1 MCDYK
6 CVRLISQAPILKFKL
21 MYSTKNAI
29 TMSLKDILGKLS
41 DYDIYAYYMGKF
53 QVGKLYNS
61 PLRST
66 DKIPSFAVFLSRNH
80 DLLFKDHG
88 SGQSGNAITF
98 CKLISGVKTRE
109 ELEKELLKII
119 QNDKSYKILL
129 DIKGEEVSSIE
140 FSTLINDKL
149 THFSSITFII
159 GSSNGVSENIKNFV
173 NQRISFGKI
182 TMPHGLFRAVLLE
195 QIYRS
200 FKILNNESYH
210 K

>member
-1 MCDYK
+1 MIKIICFGKLKENYLVNAVNDYFERINK
-6 CVRLISQAPILKFKL
+6 YHKISILE
-21 MYSTKNAI
+21 
-29 TMSLKDILGKLS
+29 LKDSENII
-41 DYDIYAYYMGKF
+41 D
-53 QVGKLYNS
+53 
-61 PLRST
+61 
-66 DKIPSFAVFLSRNH
+66 
-80 DLLFKDHG
+80 
-88 SGQSGNAITF
+88 
-98 CKLISGVKTRE
+98 E
-109 ELEKELLKII
+109 EKELLKII

-159 GSSNGVSENIKNFV
+159 GSSNGVSENIKNFM
-173 NQRISFGKI
+173 NQKISFGKI

-200 FKILNNESYH
+200 FKIINNEKYH

>member
-1 MCDYK
+1 MIKIICIGKLKENYLVNAVNDYYERVNK
-6 CVRLISQAPILKFKL
+6 YHKISILE
-21 MYSTKNAI
+21 
-29 TMSLKDILGKLS
+29 LKDS
-41 DYDIYAYYMGKF
+41 DNIID
-53 QVGKLYNS
+53 
-61 PLRST
+61 
-66 DKIPSFAVFLSRNH
+66 
-80 DLLFKDHG
+80 
-88 SGQSGNAITF
+88 
-98 CKLISGVKTRE
+98 E
-109 ELEKELLKII
+109 EKELLKII

-173 NQRISFGKI
+173 NQKISFGKI

-195 QIYRS
+195 QVYRS

>member
-1 MCDYK
+1 MIKIICFGKLKENYLVNAVNDYYERVNK
-6 CVRLISQAPILKFKL
+6 YHKISILE
-21 MYSTKNAI
+21 
-29 TMSLKDILGKLS
+29 LKDSENII
-41 DYDIYAYYMGKF
+41 D
-53 QVGKLYNS
+53 
-61 PLRST
+61 
-66 DKIPSFAVFLSRNH
+66 
-80 DLLFKDHG
+80 
-88 SGQSGNAITF
+88 
-98 CKLISGVKTRE
+98 E
-109 ELEKELLKII
+109 EKELLKII

-140 FSTLINDKL
+140 FSTLINNKL

>member
-1 MCDYK
+1 MIKIICFGKLKENYLINAVNDYFERVNK
-6 CVRLISQAPILKFKL
+6 YHKL
-21 MYSTKNAI
+21 SI
-29 TMSLKDILGKLS
+29 IELKDS
-41 DYDIYAYYMGKF
+41 DNIID
-53 QVGKLYNS
+53 
-61 PLRST
+61 
-66 DKIPSFAVFLSRNH
+66 
-80 DLLFKDHG
+80 
-88 SGQSGNAITF
+88 
-98 CKLISGVKTRE
+98 E
-109 ELEKELLKII
+109 EKELLKTI

-159 GSSNGVSENIKNFV
+159 GSSNGVSENIKNFM
-173 NQRISFGKI
+173 NQKISFGKI

-200 FKILNNESYH
+200 FKILKNESYH

>member
-1 MCDYK
+1 MIKIICFGKLKEDY
-6 CVRLISQAPILKFKL
+6 LINAVNDYYERVNKYHKISILE
-21 MYSTKNAI
+21 
-29 TMSLKDILGKLS
+29 LKDSENII
-41 DYDIYAYYMGKF
+41 D
-53 QVGKLYNS
+53 
-61 PLRST
+61 
-66 DKIPSFAVFLSRNH
+66 
-80 DLLFKDHG
+80 
-88 SGQSGNAITF
+88 
-98 CKLISGVKTRE
+98 E
-109 ELEKELLKII
+109 EKELLKII

-129 DIKGEEVSSIE
+129 DIKGEEFSSIE

>member
-1 MCDYK
+1 MIKIICFGKLKENYLINAVNDYFERINK
-6 CVRLISQAPILKFKL
+6 YHKISILE
-21 MYSTKNAI
+21 
-29 TMSLKDILGKLS
+29 LKDS
-41 DYDIYAYYMGKF
+41 DNIFD
-53 QVGKLYNS
+53 
-61 PLRST
+61 
-66 DKIPSFAVFLSRNH
+66 
-80 DLLFKDHG
+80 
-88 SGQSGNAITF
+88 
-98 CKLISGVKTRE
+98 E
-109 ELEKELLKII
+109 EKELLKII

-129 DIKGEEVSSIE
+129 DINGEEVTSTKL
-140 FSTLINDKL
+140 STLINDKL

>member
-1 MCDYK
+1 MIKIICFGKLKENYLVNAVNDYYERVNK
-6 CVRLISQAPILKFKL
+6 YHKISILE
-21 MYSTKNAI
+21 
-29 TMSLKDILGKLS
+29 LKDSENII
-41 DYDIYAYYMGKF
+41 D
-53 QVGKLYNS
+53 
-61 PLRST
+61 
-66 DKIPSFAVFLSRNH
+66 
-80 DLLFKDHG
+80 
-88 SGQSGNAITF
+88 
-98 CKLISGVKTRE
+98 E
-109 ELEKELLKII
+109 EKELLKII
-119 QNDKSYKILL
+119 QNDKLYKILL

>member
-1 MCDYK
+1 MIKIIC
-6 CVRLISQAPILKFKL
+6 F
-21 MYSTKNAI
+21 
-29 TMSLKDILGKLS
+29 GKLKENYLVNAVN
-41 DYDIYAYYMGKF
+41 DYYERVNKYH
-53 QVGKLYNS
+53 
-61 PLRST
+61 
-66 DKIPSFAVFLSRNH
+66 KI
-80 DLLFKDHG
+80 
-88 SGQSGNAITF
+88 
-98 CKLISGVKTRE
+98 
-109 ELEKELLKII
+109 
-119 QNDKSYKILL
+119 YKILL

-159 GSSNGVSENIKNFV
+159 GSSNGVSENIKSFV

>member
-1 MCDYK
+1 MIKIICFGKLKENYLVNAVNDYYERVNK
-6 CVRLISQAPILKFKL
+6 YHKISILE
-21 MYSTKNAI
+21 
-29 TMSLKDILGKLS
+29 LKDS
-41 DYDIYAYYMGKF
+41 DNIID
-53 QVGKLYNS
+53 
-61 PLRST
+61 
-66 DKIPSFAVFLSRNH
+66 
-80 DLLFKDHG
+80 
-88 SGQSGNAITF
+88 
-98 CKLISGVKTRE
+98 E
-109 ELEKELLKII
+109 EKELLKTI

-173 NQRISFGKI
+173 NQKISFGKI

>member
-1 MCDYK
+1 MIKIICFGKLKENYLVNAVNDYYERVNK
-6 CVRLISQAPILKFKL
+6 YHKISILE
-21 MYSTKNAI
+21 
-29 TMSLKDILGKLS
+29 LKDS
-41 DYDIYAYYMGKF
+41 DNIFD
-53 QVGKLYNS
+53 
-61 PLRST
+61 
-66 DKIPSFAVFLSRNH
+66 
-80 DLLFKDHG
+80 
-88 SGQSGNAITF
+88 
-98 CKLISGVKTRE
+98 E
-109 ELEKELLKII
+109 EKELLKII

-159 GSSNGVSENIKNFV
+159 GSSNGISENIKNFV
-173 NQRISFGKI
+173 NQKISFGKI

-195 QIYRS
+195 QVYRS

>member
-1 MCDYK
+1 MIKIICFGKLKENYLINAVNDYFERVNK
-6 CVRLISQAPILKFKL
+6 YHKL
-21 MYSTKNAI
+21 SI
-29 TMSLKDILGKLS
+29 IELKDS
-41 DYDIYAYYMGKF
+41 DNIID
-53 QVGKLYNS
+53 
-61 PLRST
+61 
-66 DKIPSFAVFLSRNH
+66 
-80 DLLFKDHG
+80 
-88 SGQSGNAITF
+88 
-98 CKLISGVKTRE
+98 E
-109 ELEKELLKII
+109 EKELLKTI

-159 GSSNGVSENIKNFV
+159 GSSNGVSENIKKFV

>member
-1 MCDYK
+1 MIKIICFGKLKENYLINAVNDYFERINK
-6 CVRLISQAPILKFKL
+6 YHKISILE
-21 MYSTKNAI
+21 
-29 TMSLKDILGKLS
+29 LKDSENII
-41 DYDIYAYYMGKF
+41 D
-53 QVGKLYNS
+53 
-61 PLRST
+61 
-66 DKIPSFAVFLSRNH
+66 
-80 DLLFKDHG
+80 
-88 SGQSGNAITF
+88 
-98 CKLISGVKTRE
+98 E
-109 ELEKELLKII
+109 EKEFLKII

-173 NQRISFGKI
+173 NQKISFGKI
-182 TMPHGLFRAVLLE
+182 TMSHGLFRAVLLE
-195 QIYRS
+195 QVYRS

>member
-1 MCDYK
+1 MIKIICFGKLKENYLINAVNDYFERVNK
-6 CVRLISQAPILKFKL
+6 YHKL
-21 MYSTKNAI
+21 SI
-29 TMSLKDILGKLS
+29 IELKDS
-41 DYDIYAYYMGKF
+41 DNMND
-53 QVGKLYNS
+53 
-61 PLRST
+61 
-66 DKIPSFAVFLSRNH
+66 
-80 DLLFKDHG
+80 
-88 SGQSGNAITF
+88 
-98 CKLISGVKTRE
+98 E
-109 ELEKELLKII
+109 EKELLKTI

-159 GSSNGVSENIKNFV
+159 GSSNGVSENIKNFM
-173 NQRISFGKI
+173 NQKISFGKI

>member
-1 MCDYK
+1 MIKIICFGKLKENYLINAVNDYYERVNK
-6 CVRLISQAPILKFKL
+6 YHKISILE
-21 MYSTKNAI
+21 
-29 TMSLKDILGKLS
+29 LKDSENII
-41 DYDIYAYYMGKF
+41 D
-53 QVGKLYNS
+53 
-61 PLRST
+61 
-66 DKIPSFAVFLSRNH
+66 
-80 DLLFKDHG
+80 
-88 SGQSGNAITF
+88 
-98 CKLISGVKTRE
+98 E
-109 ELEKELLKII
+109 EKELLKII

-129 DIKGEEVSSIE
+129 DIKGGEVSSIE
-140 FSTLINDKL
+140 FSTIINDKL

>member
-1 MCDYK
+1 MIKIICFGKLKENYLINAVNDYFERINK
-6 CVRLISQAPILKFKL
+6 YHKISILE
-21 MYSTKNAI
+21 
-29 TMSLKDILGKLS
+29 LKDTENII
-41 DYDIYAYYMGKF
+41 D
-53 QVGKLYNS
+53 
-61 PLRST
+61 
-66 DKIPSFAVFLSRNH
+66 
-80 DLLFKDHG
+80 
-88 SGQSGNAITF
+88 
-98 CKLISGVKTRE
+98 E
-109 ELEKELLKII
+109 EKELLKII

>member
-1 MCDYK
+1 MIKIIC
-6 CVRLISQAPILKFKL
+6 F
-21 MYSTKNAI
+21 
-29 TMSLKDILGKLS
+29 GKLKENYLINAVN
-41 DYDIYAYYMGKF
+41 DYFERINKYH
-53 QVGKLYNS
+53 
-61 PLRST
+61 
-66 DKIPSFAVFLSRNH
+66 KISIL
-80 DLLFKDHG
+80 
-88 SGQSGNAITF
+88 
-98 CKLISGVKTRE
+98 
-109 ELEKELLKII
+109 ELKYSENIFDEEKELLKII

-200 FKILNNESYH
+200 FKILNNETYH

>member
-1 MCDYK
+1 MIKIICFGKLKENYLVNSVNDYFERVNK
-6 CVRLISQAPILKFKL
+6 YHKISILE
-21 MYSTKNAI
+21 
-29 TMSLKDILGKLS
+29 LKDS
-41 DYDIYAYYMGKF
+41 DNMND
-53 QVGKLYNS
+53 
-61 PLRST
+61 
-66 DKIPSFAVFLSRNH
+66 
-80 DLLFKDHG
+80 
-88 SGQSGNAITF
+88 
-98 CKLISGVKTRE
+98 E
-109 ELEKELLKII
+109 EKELLKTI

>member
-1 MCDYK
+1 MIKIICFGKLKENYLVNAVNDYFERVNK
-6 CVRLISQAPILKFKL
+6 YHKL
-21 MYSTKNAI
+21 SI
-29 TMSLKDILGKLS
+29 IELKDS
-41 DYDIYAYYMGKF
+41 DNMND
-53 QVGKLYNS
+53 
-61 PLRST
+61 
-66 DKIPSFAVFLSRNH
+66 
-80 DLLFKDHG
+80 
-88 SGQSGNAITF
+88 
-98 CKLISGVKTRE
+98 E
-109 ELEKELLKII
+109 EKELLKTI

-149 THFSSITFII
+149 THVSSITFII

-173 NQRISFGKI
+173 NQKISFGKI

>member
-1 MCDYK
+1 MIKIICFGKLKENYLINAVNDYFERINK
-6 CVRLISQAPILKFKL
+6 YHKISILE
-21 MYSTKNAI
+21 
-29 TMSLKDILGKLS
+29 LKDSENII
-41 DYDIYAYYMGKF
+41 D
-53 QVGKLYNS
+53 
-61 PLRST
+61 
-66 DKIPSFAVFLSRNH
+66 
-80 DLLFKDHG
+80 
-88 SGQSGNAITF
+88 
-98 CKLISGVKTRE
+98 E
-109 ELEKELLKII
+109 EKKLLKII

>member
-1 MCDYK
+1 MIKIICFGKLKENYLINAVNDYYERINK
-6 CVRLISQAPILKFKL
+6 YHKISILE
-21 MYSTKNAI
+21 
-29 TMSLKDILGKLS
+29 LKDSENII
-41 DYDIYAYYMGKF
+41 D
-53 QVGKLYNS
+53 
-61 PLRST
+61 
-66 DKIPSFAVFLSRNH
+66 
-80 DLLFKDHG
+80 
-88 SGQSGNAITF
+88 
-98 CKLISGVKTRE
+98 E
-109 ELEKELLKII
+109 EKELLKII

-129 DIKGEEVSSIE
+129 DIKGGEVSSIE
-140 FSTLINDKL
+140 FSTIINDKL

-159 GSSNGVSENIKNFV
+159 GSSNGVSENIKNFM

>member
-1 MCDYK
+1 MIKIICFGKLKENYLINAVNDYFERVNK
-6 CVRLISQAPILKFKL
+6 YHKL
-21 MYSTKNAI
+21 SI
-29 TMSLKDILGKLS
+29 IELKDS
-41 DYDIYAYYMGKF
+41 DNIID
-53 QVGKLYNS
+53 
-61 PLRST
+61 
-66 DKIPSFAVFLSRNH
+66 
-80 DLLFKDHG
+80 
-88 SGQSGNAITF
+88 
-98 CKLISGVKTRE
+98 E
-109 ELEKELLKII
+109 EKELLKII

-159 GSSNGVSENIKNFV
+159 GSSNGVSENIKNFM
-173 NQRISFGKI
+173 NQKISFGKI

>member
-1 MCDYK
+1 MIKIICFGKLKENYLINAVNDYFERVNK
-6 CVRLISQAPILKFKL
+6 YHKISILE
-21 MYSTKNAI
+21 
-29 TMSLKDILGKLS
+29 LKDS
-41 DYDIYAYYMGKF
+41 DNMND
-53 QVGKLYNS
+53 
-61 PLRST
+61 
-66 DKIPSFAVFLSRNH
+66 
-80 DLLFKDHG
+80 
-88 SGQSGNAITF
+88 
-98 CKLISGVKTRE
+98 E
-109 ELEKELLKII
+109 EKELLKTI

>member
-1 MCDYK
+1 MIKIICFGKLKENYLVNAVNDYYERVNK
-6 CVRLISQAPILKFKL
+6 YHKISILE
-21 MYSTKNAI
+21 
-29 TMSLKDILGKLS
+29 LKDS
-41 DYDIYAYYMGKF
+41 DNIFD
-53 QVGKLYNS
+53 
-61 PLRST
+61 
-66 DKIPSFAVFLSRNH
+66 
-80 DLLFKDHG
+80 
-88 SGQSGNAITF
+88 
-98 CKLISGVKTRE
+98 E
-109 ELEKELLKII
+109 EKELLKII

-159 GSSNGVSENIKNFV
+159 GSSNGVSENIKNFM
-173 NQRISFGKI
+173 NQKISFGKI

>member
-1 MCDYK
+1 MIKIICFGKLKENYLVNAVNDYFERINK
-6 CVRLISQAPILKFKL
+6 YHKISILE
-21 MYSTKNAI
+21 
-29 TMSLKDILGKLS
+29 LKDSENII
-41 DYDIYAYYMGKF
+41 D
-53 QVGKLYNS
+53 
-61 PLRST
+61 
-66 DKIPSFAVFLSRNH
+66 
-80 DLLFKDHG
+80 
-88 SGQSGNAITF
+88 
-98 CKLISGVKTRE
+98 E
-109 ELEKELLKII
+109 EKELLKTI

-173 NQRISFGKI
+173 NQKISFGKI

>member
-1 MCDYK
+1 MIKIICFVKLKENYLVNAVNDYFERINK
-6 CVRLISQAPILKFKL
+6 YHKISILE
-21 MYSTKNAI
+21 
-29 TMSLKDILGKLS
+29 LKDSENIF
-41 DYDIYAYYMGKF
+41 D
-53 QVGKLYNS
+53 
-61 PLRST
+61 
-66 DKIPSFAVFLSRNH
+66 
-80 DLLFKDHG
+80 
-88 SGQSGNAITF
+88 
-98 CKLISGVKTRE
+98 E
-109 ELEKELLKII
+109 EKELLKII

-129 DIKGEEVSSIE
+129 DINGEEVSSIE

>member
-1 MCDYK
+1 MIKIICFGKLKENYLINAVNDYFERINK
-6 CVRLISQAPILKFKL
+6 YHKISILE
-21 MYSTKNAI
+21 
-29 TMSLKDILGKLS
+29 LKDSENIF
-41 DYDIYAYYMGKF
+41 D
-53 QVGKLYNS
+53 
-61 PLRST
+61 
-66 DKIPSFAVFLSRNH
+66 
-80 DLLFKDHG
+80 
-88 SGQSGNAITF
+88 
-98 CKLISGVKTRE
+98 E
-109 ELEKELLKII
+109 EKELLKII

-173 NQRISFGKI
+173 NQKISFGKI

>member
-1 MCDYK
+1 MIKIICFGKLKENYLVNAVNDYYERVNK
-6 CVRLISQAPILKFKL
+6 YHKISILE
-21 MYSTKNAI
+21 
-29 TMSLKDILGKLS
+29 LKDSENII
-41 DYDIYAYYMGKF
+41 D
-53 QVGKLYNS
+53 
-61 PLRST
+61 
-66 DKIPSFAVFLSRNH
+66 
-80 DLLFKDHG
+80 
-88 SGQSGNAITF
+88 
-98 CKLISGVKTRE
+98 E
-109 ELEKELLKII
+109 EKELLKTI
-119 QNDKSYKILL
+119 QNDKSYKVLL

-159 GSSNGVSENIKNFV
+159 GSSNGVSENIKNFI
-173 NQRISFGKI
+173 NQKISFGKI

>member
-1 MCDYK
+1 MMKIICFGKLKENYLVTAVNDYYERVNK
-6 CVRLISQAPILKFKL
+6 YHKISILE
-21 MYSTKNAI
+21 
-29 TMSLKDILGKLS
+29 LKDSENII
-41 DYDIYAYYMGKF
+41 D
-53 QVGKLYNS
+53 
-61 PLRST
+61 
-66 DKIPSFAVFLSRNH
+66 
-80 DLLFKDHG
+80 
-88 SGQSGNAITF
+88 
-98 CKLISGVKTRE
+98 E
-109 ELEKELLKII
+109 EKELLKTI

-149 THFSSITFII
+149 THFSSITFVI
-159 GSSNGVSENIKNFV
+159 GSSNGVSENIKNFI
-173 NQRISFGKI
+173 NQKISFGKI

>member
-1 MCDYK
+1 MIKIICFGKLKENYLVNAVNDYYERVNK
-6 CVRLISQAPILKFKL
+6 YHKISILE
-21 MYSTKNAI
+21 
-29 TMSLKDILGKLS
+29 LKDS
-41 DYDIYAYYMGKF
+41 DNIID
-53 QVGKLYNS
+53 
-61 PLRST
+61 
-66 DKIPSFAVFLSRNH
+66 
-80 DLLFKDHG
+80 
-88 SGQSGNAITF
+88 
-98 CKLISGVKTRE
+98 E
-109 ELEKELLKII
+109 EKELLKTI

-159 GSSNGVSENIKNFV
+159 GSSNGVSENIKNFM
-173 NQRISFGKI
+173 NQKISFGKI

-195 QIYRS
+195 QIYCS

>member
-1 MCDYK
+1 MIKIICFGKLKENYLVNAVNDYYERVNK
-6 CVRLISQAPILKFKL
+6 YHKISILE
-21 MYSTKNAI
+21 
-29 TMSLKDILGKLS
+29 LKDSENII
-41 DYDIYAYYMGKF
+41 D
-53 QVGKLYNS
+53 
-61 PLRST
+61 
-66 DKIPSFAVFLSRNH
+66 
-80 DLLFKDHG
+80 
-88 SGQSGNAITF
+88 
-98 CKLISGVKTRE
+98 E
-109 ELEKELLKII
+109 EKELLKTI

-149 THFSSITFII
+149 AHFSSITFII

-173 NQRISFGKI
+173 NQKISFGKI

-195 QIYRS
+195 QVYRS

>member
-1 MCDYK
+1 MIKIICFGKLKENYLINAVNDYYERVNK
-6 CVRLISQAPILKFKL
+6 YHKISILE
-21 MYSTKNAI
+21 
-29 TMSLKDILGKLS
+29 LKDSENII
-41 DYDIYAYYMGKF
+41 D
-53 QVGKLYNS
+53 
-61 PLRST
+61 
-66 DKIPSFAVFLSRNH
+66 
-80 DLLFKDHG
+80 
-88 SGQSGNAITF
+88 
-98 CKLISGVKTRE
+98 E
-109 ELEKELLKII
+109 EKELLKII

-159 GSSNGVSENIKNFV
+159 GSSNGVSENIKNFM

>member
-1 MCDYK
+1 MIKIICFGKLKENYLVNAVNDYYERVNK
-6 CVRLISQAPILKFKL
+6 YHKISILE
-21 MYSTKNAI
+21 
-29 TMSLKDILGKLS
+29 LKDS
-41 DYDIYAYYMGKF
+41 DNIFD
-53 QVGKLYNS
+53 
-61 PLRST
+61 
-66 DKIPSFAVFLSRNH
+66 
-80 DLLFKDHG
+80 
-88 SGQSGNAITF
+88 
-98 CKLISGVKTRE
+98 E
-109 ELEKELLKII
+109 EKELLKII

-173 NQRISFGKI
+173 NQKISFGKI

-195 QIYRS
+195 QVYRS
-200 FKILNNESYH
+200 FKILNNESYR

>member
-1 MCDYK
+1 MIKIICFGKLKENYLINAVNDYFERVNK
-6 CVRLISQAPILKFKL
+6 YHKL
-21 MYSTKNAI
+21 SI
-29 TMSLKDILGKLS
+29 IELKDSENIF
-41 DYDIYAYYMGKF
+41 D
-53 QVGKLYNS
+53 
-61 PLRST
+61 
-66 DKIPSFAVFLSRNH
+66 
-80 DLLFKDHG
+80 
-88 SGQSGNAITF
+88 
-98 CKLISGVKTRE
+98 E
-109 ELEKELLKII
+109 EKELLKII

-159 GSSNGVSENIKNFV
+159 GSSNGVSENIKYLM
-173 NQRISFGKI
+173 NQKISFGKI

>member
-1 MCDYK
+1 MIKIICFGKLKENYLINAVNDYFERVNK
-6 CVRLISQAPILKFKL
+6 YHKL
-21 MYSTKNAI
+21 SI
-29 TMSLKDILGKLS
+29 IELKDSENIF
-41 DYDIYAYYMGKF
+41 D
-53 QVGKLYNS
+53 
-61 PLRST
+61 
-66 DKIPSFAVFLSRNH
+66 
-80 DLLFKDHG
+80 
-88 SGQSGNAITF
+88 
-98 CKLISGVKTRE
+98 E
-109 ELEKELLKII
+109 EKELLKTI

-159 GSSNGVSENIKNFV
+159 GSSNGVSENIKNFM
-173 NQRISFGKI
+173 NQKISFGKI

>member
-1 MCDYK
+1 MIKIICFGKLKENYLINAVNDYFERINK
-6 CVRLISQAPILKFKL
+6 YHKISILE
-21 MYSTKNAI
+21 
-29 TMSLKDILGKLS
+29 LKDSENII
-41 DYDIYAYYMGKF
+41 D
-53 QVGKLYNS
+53 
-61 PLRST
+61 
-66 DKIPSFAVFLSRNH
+66 
-80 DLLFKDHG
+80 
-88 SGQSGNAITF
+88 
-98 CKLISGVKTRE
+98 E
-109 ELEKELLKII
+109 EKELLKII

-140 FSTLINDKL
+140 ISTLINDKL

>member
-1 MCDYK
+1 MIKIICFGKLKENYLVNDVNDYYERVNK
-6 CVRLISQAPILKFKL
+6 YHKISILE
-21 MYSTKNAI
+21 
-29 TMSLKDILGKLS
+29 LKDSENIF
-41 DYDIYAYYMGKF
+41 D
-53 QVGKLYNS
+53 
-61 PLRST
+61 
-66 DKIPSFAVFLSRNH
+66 
-80 DLLFKDHG
+80 
-88 SGQSGNAITF
+88 
-98 CKLISGVKTRE
+98 E
-109 ELEKELLKII
+109 EKELLKII

-129 DIKGEEVSSIE
+129 DINGGEVSSIE

>member
-1 MCDYK
+1 MIKIICFGKLKENYLINAVNDYFERVNK
-6 CVRLISQAPILKFKL
+6 YHKL
-21 MYSTKNAI
+21 SI
-29 TMSLKDILGKLS
+29 IELKDS
-41 DYDIYAYYMGKF
+41 DNIID
-53 QVGKLYNS
+53 
-61 PLRST
+61 
-66 DKIPSFAVFLSRNH
+66 
-80 DLLFKDHG
+80 
-88 SGQSGNAITF
+88 
-98 CKLISGVKTRE
+98 E
-109 ELEKELLKII
+109 EKELLKTI

-173 NQRISFGKI
+173 NQKISFGKI

-195 QIYRS
+195 QVYRS

>member
-1 MCDYK
+1 MIKIICFGKLKENYLINAVNDYFESVNK
-6 CVRLISQAPILKFKL
+6 YHKL
-21 MYSTKNAI
+21 SI
-29 TMSLKDILGKLS
+29 IELKDS
-41 DYDIYAYYMGKF
+41 DNIID
-53 QVGKLYNS
+53 
-61 PLRST
+61 
-66 DKIPSFAVFLSRNH
+66 
-80 DLLFKDHG
+80 
-88 SGQSGNAITF
+88 
-98 CKLISGVKTRE
+98 E
-109 ELEKELLKII
+109 EKELLKTI

-159 GSSNGVSENIKNFV
+159 GSSNGVSENIKNFM
-173 NQRISFGKI
+173 NQKISFGKI

>member
-1 MCDYK
+1 MIKIICFGKLKENYLINAVNDYFERINK
-6 CVRLISQAPILKFKL
+6 YHKISILE
-21 MYSTKNAI
+21 
-29 TMSLKDILGKLS
+29 LKDSENII
-41 DYDIYAYYMGKF
+41 D
-53 QVGKLYNS
+53 
-61 PLRST
+61 
-66 DKIPSFAVFLSRNH
+66 
-80 DLLFKDHG
+80 
-88 SGQSGNAITF
+88 
-98 CKLISGVKTRE
+98 E
-109 ELEKELLKII
+109 EKEFLKII